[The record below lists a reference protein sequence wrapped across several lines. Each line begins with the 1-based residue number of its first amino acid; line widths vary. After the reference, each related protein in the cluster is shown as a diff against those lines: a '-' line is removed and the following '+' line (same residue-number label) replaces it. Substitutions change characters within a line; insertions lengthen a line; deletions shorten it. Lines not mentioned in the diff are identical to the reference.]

1 MVKKAMFMEGNV
13 PKGGTCISSFI
24 VAEKEGK
31 VLLGKMSSPEIWVDR
46 FLVGSAFAPKY
57 AASGK
62 WLLPASHLKFGESP
76 DECAQRILR
85 EQLLVEVQA
94 LKLAGIQSHLSGEP
108 ASPEDAHWDL
118 CIIYEATVPE
128 PSSVPQWFSELRYV
142 PVKNLRPSDF
152 TRGHGDVLAQL
163 GLVAEQ

>member
-24 VAEKEGK
+24 VAEKEGR
-31 VLLGKMSSPEIWVDR
+31 VLVGKMSNPEIWVDR

-85 EQLLVEVQA
+85 EQLLVDVQD

-108 ASPEDAHWDL
+108 ADIENAHWDL
-118 CIIYEATVPE
+118 CIIYKATVPE
-128 PSSVPQWFSELRYV
+128 PSRVPEWFSELRYV

-152 TRGHGDVLAQL
+152 TRGHGDILEQL
-163 GLVAEQ
+163 GLVANQ